1 MPQPN
6 PKDDPHEPT
15 NCAVCIT
22 GRAIGIG
29 IGFTSARDKDPRWVC
44 VDCSLIIEDI
54 RRIKRMDAY
63 EHKALDKVDEI
74 AGDYAAEHGTDMAQ
88 MDELT
93 RRMFWKTIVQG
104 YGRELRKGIRDGVPF

>member
-1 MPQPN
+1 MTTV
-6 PKDDPHEPT
+6 DEPT
-15 NCAVCIT
+15 NCHVCTT

-29 IGFTSARDKDPRWVC
+29 IGFTSNKDKDPRWVC
-44 VDCSLIIEDI
+44 VDCSMLIEDI

-93 RRMFWKTIVQG
+93 RRMFWKTVVQG
-104 YGRELRKGIRDGVPF
+104 YSNALRDAIRKGAPF

>member
-1 MPQPN
+1 MN
-6 PKDDPHEPT
+6 DPTTCHICAT
-15 NCAVCIT
+15 N
-22 GRAIGIG
+22 RAIGIG
-29 IGFTSARDKDPRWVC
+29 IGFTSNKDKDPRWIC
-44 VDCSLIIEDI
+44 APCSLIIEDI

-93 RRMFWKTIVQG
+93 RRMLWKTIVQG
-104 YGRELRKGIRDGVPF
+104 YGNALRAEIREGVPF